1 MRSCEVCS
9 PGDAAAVG
17 GDAVTA
23 AAATTTAA
31 TATAAVAAA
40 AVGIVGLG
48 DAGVEAREVDG
59 EGLGAENRSRVEREC
74 WGPGD
79 GEEPRS
85 GEVAMW
91 EAELMAAP
99 RERAGDCC
107 CAGKRERCL
116 VALRDGD
123 DDEAI
128 RPHSYL
134 LFIIY
139 CSFLPPGRVGG
150 RFVWLQTDSRVGG
163 QGNGRPYLNNRAA
176 RFLHESSLGYLIFCP
191 QTQVVENTGRD
202 YSSAGTE

>member
-9 PGDAAAVG
+9 PGDATAAG
-17 GDAVTA
+17 SDAVTA
-23 AAATTTAA
+23 AATAA
-31 TATAAVAAA
+31 TAA

-48 DAGVEAREVDG
+48 AGVEAREVDG
-59 EGLGAENRSRVEREC
+59 EGLGAENRSRVSREC

-107 CAGKRERCL
+107 CAGKRERRL
-116 VALRDGD
+116 VALRDGG

-128 RPHSYL
+128 RLHSYL
-134 LFIIY
+134 LLFIAVF
-139 CSFLPPGRVGG
+139 SRRGGWGGG
-150 RFVWLQTDSRVGG
+150 RFVWLQTDYRVGG
-163 QGNGRPYLNNRAA
+163 QGKGRPYLNNRAA
-176 RFLHESSLGYLIFCP
+176 RFLHEPSLGYLIFCP
-191 QTQVVENTGRD
+191 QTQVVKNTGSD
-202 YSSAGTE
+202 YSSANPPTAGTE